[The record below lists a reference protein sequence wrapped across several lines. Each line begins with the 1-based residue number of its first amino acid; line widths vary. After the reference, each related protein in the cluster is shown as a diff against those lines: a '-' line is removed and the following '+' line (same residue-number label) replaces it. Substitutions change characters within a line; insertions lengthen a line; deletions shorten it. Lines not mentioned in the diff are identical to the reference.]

1 MNDTN
6 LRHTFASTNSAT
18 GLKKKPPELQNRR
31 PKLKDQVQQRKNK
44 IIILFLQ
51 VKTANLYHYF
61 VK

>member
-1 MNDTN
+1 MIPTLDIP
-6 LRHTFASTNSAT
+6 LRLPIPPQDF
-18 GLKKKPPELQNRR
+18 KKKPPELQNRR

-51 VKTANLYHYF
+51 VKMANQYHYF